1 MELNNG
7 KENQMKTK
15 SIYISKAQAELIKE
29 HCGWLPLGLTQ
40 DASNIFTGQR
50 GSNRLAVSVWEAIAS
65 TLHNRIQFLNAQASD
80 LVNLQWETGQSLS
93 GTTFREMT
101 VEVIACQKLLRVIAK
116 AVGEPQSQYEDSYGL
131 DNISSDEMQNNWFFT
146 LPGPTKENAPEY
158 WEHLP
163 EWVGDWA
170 FTK

>member
-1 MELNNG
+1 
-7 KENQMKTK
+7 MKTK

-29 HCGWLPLGLTQ
+29 HCSWLTLGLSQ
-40 DASNIFTGQR
+40 DATNIFTGQR
-50 GSNRLAVSVWEAIAS
+50 GNNRLAVSVWEAIAS

-80 LVNLQWETGQSLS
+80 MVNLQWETGQSLGGS
-93 GTTFREMT
+93 TFRAMT

-116 AVGEPQSQYEDSYGL
+116 ALGEAQSQYEDHHGL
-131 DNISSDEMQNNWFFT
+131 NNISSDEMQNHWFFT
-146 LPGPTKENAPEY
+146 MWSVGYDPKEVGYTPEV
-158 WEHLP
+158 P